1 MLELRPYQEE
11 CVNRVVNAYEKGD
24 SKYEVLVLPTGS
36 GKTCIASFVIH
47 ELQKRHGVNVLFI
60 AHRDELLMQAI
71 DKFRMVRSDMI
82 IGKVGAGSCEYGG
95 EVTVASI
102 QTICRDKHIEKMQ
115 NIGYGLIIVDEAHHI
130 QSPSYKKVLEALPN
144 AFVLGVTATPERL
157 DKKDI
162 LKGRKPLYQ
171 IDIQTMVKDGYLC
184 NFRAIAIQTHVNI
197 DRVGKSMGDFNEV
210 ELDHAVNVPERNQLI
225 VSKYKEY
232 TDGKRAACFCVS
244 VDHAEALSEMFNASG
259 VHSAVIKGSTPL
271 EERARIYA
279 SFKSGD
285 VKVLCSVMVLTEGW
299 DSPECECI
307 IMARPTQS
315 RGLYI
320 QMCGRGLRLSPG
332 KAECLMLDIT
342 DNCTKHKMYPQNLK
356 RAIGM
361 ENMRNGEDMLALLA
375 REEKEEKEIQVRKLR
390 EKRLNDKPVDLFNRF
405 NWSINEHGV
414 HVMEIGKEKHKI
426 ALMPSKSNPELFYV
440 CAKLTH
446 ENGAMQMW
454 ADEKAM
460 PFHLARGEAEREAEK
475 ILNDPNESTYL
486 VDRNADWRSRPATE
500 KQIKLLGWYGIR
512 AFPGMTGDQASKL
525 IDAHKASIQHNRLA
539 KQARKEVR
547 QAVEA

>member
-11 CVNRVVNAYEKGD
+11 CVNCVVNAYKEGV
-24 SKYEVLVLPTGS
+24 SKYEVVVLPTGA
-36 GKTCIASFVIH
+36 GKTCIASVLIH
-47 ELQKRHGVNVLFI
+47 ELQKEHGINVLFI

-71 DKFRMVRSDMI
+71 DKFRMVRPDMI

-130 QSPSYKKVLEALPN
+130 QSPSYKKVLEALPD

-162 LKGRKPLYQ
+162 LRGRKPLYE
-171 IDIQTMVKDGYLC
+171 IDIRTMAKDGYLC
-184 NFRAIAIQTHVNI
+184 NFRAIAIQTHINI
-197 DRVGKSMGDFNEV
+197 DNVRKSMGDFNEV
-210 ELDHAVNVPERNQLI
+210 ELDRAVNVPERNQLI

-232 TDGKRAACFCVS
+232 ANEKRAACFCVS
-244 VDHAEALSEMFNASG
+244 VEHAEMMSSAFSEADIA
-259 VHSAVIKGSTPL
+259 SAVIKGSTPL

-279 SFKSGD
+279 AFKLGE

-332 KAECLMLDIT
+332 KQECLMLDIT

-361 ENMRNGEDMLALLA
+361 ENMRNGEDMLSLLE
-375 REEKEEKEIQVRKLR
+375 REEKEEKEIQVRILK
-390 EKRLNDKPVDLFNRF
+390 EKRLKDKPVDLFSRF
-405 NWSINEHGV
+405 NWSTNDSGV
-414 HVMEIGKEKHKI
+414 HIMEVGREKHKI
-426 ALMPSKSNPELFYV
+426 ALMPSKSDPNNFYV
-440 CAKLTH
+440 CAKLAH
-446 ENGAMQMW
+446 ENGARQIW
-454 ADEKAM
+454 TDE
-460 PFHLARGEAEREAEK
+460 PLPLPLARGEAERLAA
-475 ILNDPNESTYL
+475 IVLDDPNESTYL
-486 VDRNADWRSRPATE
+486 VDLNAEWRKRPASE
-500 KQIKLLGWYGIR
+500 AQLQLMYWQAIPASRGIT
-512 AFPGMTGDQASKL
+512 AGQASKL
-525 IDAHKASIQHNRLA
+525 IDAHKQSNKLA
-539 KQARKEVR
+539 KQARKEAR
-547 QAVEA
+547 QAVGA

>member
-11 CVNRVVNAYEKGD
+11 CVNSVIGAYKEGV
-24 SKYEVLVLPTGS
+24 SKYEVVVLPTGA
-36 GKTCIASFVIH
+36 GKTCIASVVIH
-47 ELQKRHGVNVLFI
+47 ELQKEHGINVLFI

-71 DKFRMVRSDMI
+71 DKFRMVKPDMI

-115 NIGYGLIIVDEAHHI
+115 NTGYDLIIVDEAHHI
-130 QSPSYKKVLEALPN
+130 KSRSYEKVLEAIPD

-162 LKGRKPLYQ
+162 LRGRKPLYE
-171 IDIQTMVKDGYLC
+171 IDIQTMVKQGYLC

-197 DRVGKSMGDFNEV
+197 DNVRKSMGDFNEV
-210 ELDHAVNVPERNQLI
+210 ELDRAVNVPERNQLI

-232 TDGKRAACFCVS
+232 ANEKRAACFCVS
-244 VDHAEALSEMFNASG
+244 VEHAEMMSSAFSEAG
-259 VHSAVIKGSTPL
+259 VQSAVIKGSTPL
-271 EERARIYA
+271 EERAKIYA

-299 DSPECECI
+299 DEELVECI

-361 ENMRNGEDMLALLA
+361 ENMRNGETMLDLLA
-375 REEKEEKEIQVRKLR
+375 REEKEEKEIQVRILK
-390 EKRLNDKPVDLFNRF
+390 EKRLKDKPVDLFSRF
-405 NWSINEHGV
+405 NWSVNEYGV
-414 HVMEIGKEKHKI
+414 HVMEVGKERHKI
-426 ALMPSKSNPELFYV
+426 ALMPSKSNPDLFYV
-440 CAKLTH
+440 VAKLAH
-446 ENGAMQMW
+446 ENGARQMW
-454 ADEKAM
+454 ADEKAVQL
-460 PFHLARGEAEREAEK
+460 HLARGEAEREASK
-475 ILNDPNESTYL
+475 ILDDPNESTHL
-486 VDRNADWRSRPATE
+486 VDINAEWRKRPASDAQLQLMYWQNIPAPRGLTS
-500 KQIKLLGWYGIR
+500 G
-512 AFPGMTGDQASKL
+512 QASKL
-525 IDAHKASIQHNRLA
+525 IDAHKASIKLA
-539 KQARKEVR
+539 KQARKEAR
-547 QAVEA
+547 QALAV